1 MIDYKVI
8 GGKIRKRRL
17 ECNLSQE
24 QLAELCDVG
33 TTHIS
38 HIETGNCIPSLKVFI
53 AILNALSCSADELI
67 CDELNNAEHTYL
79 EEINHILEDCNSHE
93 LMIITDTIQALKTS
107 LRK

>member
-1 MIDYKVI
+1 MIDYKTI
-8 GGKIRKRRL
+8 GNKIRKRRL
-17 ECNLSQE
+17 SCNLSQE
-24 QLAELCDVG
+24 RLAEMCDVG

-67 CDELNNAEHTYL
+67 CDELNNAEQTYL
-79 EEINHILEDCNSHE
+79 FEIDELLEDCTSHE
-93 LMIITDTIQALKTS
+93 LMIITNTIRTLKES